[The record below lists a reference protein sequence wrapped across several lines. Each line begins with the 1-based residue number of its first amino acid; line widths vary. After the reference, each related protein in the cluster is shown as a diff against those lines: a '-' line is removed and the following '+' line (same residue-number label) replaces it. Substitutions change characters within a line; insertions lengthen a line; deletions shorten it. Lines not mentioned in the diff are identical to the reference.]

1 MTIGFNRIR
10 EGDLAKH
17 NKLLVTHE
25 SLWSDSFY
33 EDAASL
39 VPLSRIDVTKRK
51 TVTLA

>member
-17 NKLLVTHE
+17 DKLLVTHE

-33 EDAASL
+33 EDGQALSL
-39 VPLSRIDVTKRK
+39 WSRIDVIERK

>member
-1 MTIGFNRIR
+1 MTIGFSRIK

-17 NKLLVTHE
+17 DGLLVTHE
-25 SLWSDSFY
+25 SLWWDLFY

-39 VPLSRIDVTKRK
+39 VPLSRIDVTERK